1 MNEKKFS
8 TLRQQD
14 LGIRKA
20 MECRANKG
28 PQMPPDLNER
38 VMKRMET
45 KPRRSFPIFAKWL
58 SAAACLVASLL
69 IGKGLLDKGQTEK
82 HQLAKTEVP
91 TAIKTE
97 PRQVTLSEIH
107 KETKKGTQTVV
118 KAEKQTVAKA
128 DAPMLKTIPSVVMA
142 SKPVEDFTDVK
153 KEEEV
158 TTTEEVAVYQ
168 FAQQSN
174 EHTEEEEARPIYASI
189 DEEAEEDS
197 TYQSPSKVDEFIA
210 QLAANYGVRQELP
223 DSIAT
228 GDSNISNAIYV
239 FPDKLEADVMLRLMK
254 IACWYGNTSP
264 GYKLY
269 MTQQQF
275 LFELDDTRKGRR
287 HMWFAEKA
295 NKCTLLYSASAP
307 IGDVIST
314 ACYLEFKEKTSRE
327 ITNM

>member
-1 MNEKKFS
+1 MNEKDLNQ
-8 TLRQQD
+8 LRQQD
-14 LGIRKA
+14 NNLREAIARRARK
-20 MECRANKG
+20 C

-38 VMKRMET
+38 LMERVEK
-45 KPRRSFPIFAKWL
+45 KPRRSFPIFAKWM
-58 SAAACLVASLL
+58 SAAACIVAALL
-69 IGKGLLDKGQTEK
+69 IGNALLDKKQTVVP
-82 HQLAKTEVP
+82 QVAKTNAP

-97 PRQVTLSEIH
+97 TSLVAQAEPRQ
-107 KETKKGTQTVV
+107 ETKIETPTM
-118 KAEKQTVAKA
+118 AKA
-128 DAPMLKTIPSVVMA
+128 DVAMTKPSPPIAKVT
-142 SKPVEDFTDVK
+142 KPTKEVAEK
-153 KEEEV
+153 KD
-158 TTTEEVAVYQ
+158 TATEEVPANPITLQPTAPV
-168 FAQQSN
+168 A
-174 EHTEEEEARPIYASI
+174 EESPQLIYASI
-189 DEEAEEDS
+189 DEETEEDS
-197 TYQSPSKVDEFIA
+197 TYQSPGKVDEFIA
-210 QLAANYGVRQELP
+210 KLAANYGVSQELP

-239 FPDKLEADVMLRLMK
+239 FPDKLEADVMLRLMQ

-295 NKCTLLYSASAP
+295 NKCTLLYCASAP

>member
-1 MNEKKFS
+1 MNEKDLNQ
-8 TLRQQD
+8 LRQQD
-14 LGIRKA
+14 NNLREAIARRSRK
-20 MECRANKG
+20 C

-38 VMKRMET
+38 LMERVEK
-45 KPRRSFPIFAKWL
+45 KPRRSFPIFAKWM
-58 SAAACLVASLL
+58 SAAACIVAALL
-69 IGKGLLDKGQTEK
+69 IGNALLDKKQTVVP
-82 HQLAKTEVP
+82 QVAKTNAP

-97 PRQVTLSEIH
+97 TTLVAQAEPRQEPKI
-107 KETKKGTQTVV
+107 ETPTM
-118 KAEKQTVAKA
+118 AKA
-128 DAPMLKTIPSVVMA
+128 DVAMTKPSPPTAKVT
-142 SKPVEDFTDVK
+142 KPTKEVAEK
-153 KEEEV
+153 KD
-158 TTTEEVAVYQ
+158 TATEEVPANPITLQPTAPV
-168 FAQQSN
+168 A
-174 EHTEEEEARPIYASI
+174 EESPQLIYAST
-189 DEEAEEDS
+189 DEETEEDS
-197 TYQSPSKVDEFIA
+197 TYQSPGKVDEFIA
-210 QLAANYGVRQELP
+210 KLAANYGVSQELP

-239 FPDKLEADVMLRLMK
+239 FPDKLEADVMLRLMQ

-295 NKCTLLYSASAP
+295 NKCTLLYCASAP
-307 IGDVIST
+307 IGEVIST

>member
-1 MNEKKFS
+1 MNEKDLNQ
-8 TLRQQD
+8 LRQQD
-14 LGIRKA
+14 NNLREAIARRARK
-20 MECRANKG
+20 C

-38 VMKRMET
+38 LMERVEK
-45 KPRRSFPIFAKWL
+45 KPRRSFPIFAKWM
-58 SAAACLVASLL
+58 SAAACIVAALL
-69 IGKGLLDKGQTEK
+69 IGNALLDKKQTVVPK
-82 HQLAKTEVP
+82 LAKTNAP
-91 TAIKTE
+91 AAIKTE
-97 PRQVTLSEIH
+97 TALVAQAEPRQ
-107 KETKKGTQTVV
+107 ETKIETPTM
-118 KAEKQTVAKA
+118 AKA
-128 DAPMLKTIPSVVMA
+128 DVAMTKPSPPIAKVT
-142 SKPVEDFTDVK
+142 KPTREVAEK
-153 KEEEV
+153 KD
-158 TTTEEVAVYQ
+158 TATEEVPANPITLQPTAPV
-168 FAQQSN
+168 A
-174 EHTEEEEARPIYASI
+174 EESPQLIYASI
-189 DEEAEEDS
+189 DEETEEDS
-197 TYQSPSKVDEFIA
+197 TYQSPGKVDEFIA

-239 FPDKLEADVMLRLMK
+239 FPDNLEADVMLRLMK

-264 GYKLY
+264 GYKLF

>member
-1 MNEKKFS
+1 MNEKDLNQ
-8 TLRQQD
+8 LRQQD
-14 LGIRKA
+14 NNLREAIARRARK
-20 MECRANKG
+20 C

-38 VMKRMET
+38 LMERVEK
-45 KPRRSFPIFAKWL
+45 KPRRSFPIFAKWM
-58 SAAACLVASLL
+58 SAAACIVAALL
-69 IGKGLLDKGQTEK
+69 IGNALLDKKQTVVP
-82 HQLAKTEVP
+82 QVAKTNAP

-97 PRQVTLSEIH
+97 TTLVAQADPRQ
-107 KETKKGTQTVV
+107 ETKIETPTM
-118 KAEKQTVAKA
+118 AKA
-128 DAPMLKTIPSVVMA
+128 DVAMTKAAPPTAKVT
-142 SKPVEDFTDVK
+142 KPTK
-153 KEEEV
+153 
-158 TTTEEVAVYQ
+158 EVAEKKDTATKEVPANPITLQ
-168 FAQQSN
+168 PTAPVA
-174 EHTEEEEARPIYASI
+174 EESPQLIYASI
-189 DEEAEEDS
+189 DEETEEDS
-197 TYQSPSKVDEFIA
+197 TYQSPGKVDEFIA
-210 QLAANYGVRQELP
+210 KLAANYGVSQELP

-239 FPDKLEADVMLRLMK
+239 FPDKLEADVMLRLMQ

-295 NKCTLLYSASAP
+295 NKCTLLYCASAP

>member
-20 MECRANKG
+20 MESRANKG

-69 IGKGLLDKGQTEK
+69 IGKALLDKGQTEK
-82 HQLAKTEVP
+82 RQLANAEVP
-91 TAIKTE
+91 SAIKTE
-97 PRQVTLSEIH
+97 PKQVAQPEIH

-118 KAEKQTVAKA
+118 KAEKRTMAKA
-128 DAPMLKTIPSVVMA
+128 DASMMKTIPSVVMA

-153 KEEEV
+153 KEEV

-174 EHTEEEEARPIYASI
+174 EHTEEEEAQPIYASI

-197 TYQSPSKVDEFIA
+197 TYQSPSKVDEFIVK
-210 QLAANYGVRQELP
+210 LAANYGVRQELP

-228 GDSNISNAIYV
+228 GGSNISNAIYV
-239 FPDKLEADVMLRLMK
+239 FPDSKQADVMTRLMQ

-264 GYKLY
+264 GYRLF

-275 LFELDDTRKGRR
+275 LFELDNTREGKR

-295 NKCTLLYSASAP
+295 NKCTLLYCASAP
-307 IGDVIST
+307 IGEVIST

>member
-38 VMKRMET
+38 VMKHMET
-45 KPRRSFPIFAKWL
+45 KPRRSFHIFAKWL
-58 SAAACLVASLL
+58 SAAACFVAALL
-69 IGKGLLDKGQTEK
+69 IGKALLDKGQTEK

-118 KAEKQTVAKA
+118 KTEKQTVAKA
-128 DAPMLKTIPSVVMA
+128 DASMMKTIPSVVMA

-174 EHTEEEEARPIYASI
+174 EHTEEEEAQPIYASI
-189 DEEAEEDS
+189 DEEADEDS
-197 TYQSPSKVDEFIA
+197 TYQSPNKVDEFIVK
-210 QLAANYGVRQELP
+210 LAANYGVRQELP

-228 GDSNISNAIYV
+228 GGSNISNAIYV
-239 FPDKLEADVMLRLMK
+239 FPDSKQADVMTRLMQ

-264 GYKLY
+264 GYRLF

-275 LFELDDTRKGRR
+275 LFELDNTREGKR

-295 NKCTLLYSASAP
+295 NKCTLLYCASAP
-307 IGDVIST
+307 IGEVIST

>member
-1 MNEKKFS
+1 MNEKDLNQ
-8 TLRQQD
+8 LRQQD
-14 LGIRKA
+14 NSLREAIARRARK
-20 MECRANKG
+20 C

-38 VMKRMET
+38 LMERVEK
-45 KPRRSFPIFAKWL
+45 KPRRSFPIFAKWM
-58 SAAACLVASLL
+58 SAAACIVAALL
-69 IGKGLLDKGQTEK
+69 IGNALLDKKQTVVPK
-82 HQLAKTEVP
+82 LAKTNAP

-97 PRQVTLSEIH
+97 TSLVAQTEPRQ
-107 KETKKGTQTVV
+107 ETKIETPTM
-118 KAEKQTVAKA
+118 AKA
-128 DAPMLKTIPSVVMA
+128 DVAMTKAAPPTAKVT
-142 SKPVEDFTDVK
+142 KPTREVAEK
-153 KEEEV
+153 KD
-158 TTTEEVAVYQ
+158 TATEEVPANPITLQPTAPV
-168 FAQQSN
+168 A
-174 EHTEEEEARPIYASI
+174 EESPQLIYASI
-189 DEEAEEDS
+189 DEETEEDS
-197 TYQSPSKVDEFIA
+197 TYQSPGKVDEFIA
-210 QLAANYGVRQELP
+210 QLAANYGVSQELP

-239 FPDKLEADVMLRLMK
+239 FPDKLEADVMLRLMQ

-295 NKCTLLYSASAP
+295 NKCTRLYCASAP
-307 IGDVIST
+307 IDDVIST

>member
-1 MNEKKFS
+1 MNEKDLNQ
-8 TLRQQD
+8 LRQQD
-14 LGIRKA
+14 NSLREAIARRARK
-20 MECRANKG
+20 C

-38 VMKRMET
+38 LMERVEK
-45 KPRRSFPIFAKWL
+45 KPHRSFPVFLKWM
-58 SAAACLVASLL
+58 SAAACIVAALL
-69 IGKGLLDKGQTEK
+69 IGKALLDKKQTVVP
-82 HQLAKTEVP
+82 QVAKTNAP

-97 PRQVTLSEIH
+97 TTLVAQAEPR
-107 KETKKGTQTVV
+107 KETKIETPTM
-118 KAEKQTVAKA
+118 AKA
-128 DAPMLKTIPSVVMA
+128 DVAMT
-142 SKPVEDFTDVK
+142 KPTPPITKVTKPTREVAEK
-153 KEEEV
+153 KD
-158 TTTEEVAVYQ
+158 TTTEDVPVDQIDLQPTIPVA
-168 FAQQSN
+168 
-174 EHTEEEEARPIYASI
+174 EETPRPIYASI
-189 DEEAEEDS
+189 NEEAEEDS

-264 GYKLY
+264 GYKLF

>member
-1 MNEKKFS
+1 MNEKDLNQ
-8 TLRQQD
+8 LRQQD
-14 LGIRKA
+14 NSLREAIARRARK
-20 MECRANKG
+20 C

-38 VMKRMET
+38 LMERVEK
-45 KPRRSFPIFAKWL
+45 KPRRSFPIFAKWM
-58 SAAACLVASLL
+58 SAAACIVAALL
-69 IGKGLLDKGQTEK
+69 IGNALLDKKQTVVP
-82 HQLAKTEVP
+82 QVAKTNAP

-97 PRQVTLSEIH
+97 TTLVAQAEPRQ
-107 KETKKGTQTVV
+107 ETKIETPTM
-118 KAEKQTVAKA
+118 AKA
-128 DAPMLKTIPSVVMA
+128 DVAMTKAAPPTAKVT
-142 SKPVEDFTDVK
+142 KPTREVAEK
-153 KEEEV
+153 KD
-158 TTTEEVAVYQ
+158 TTTEEVTANPITLQPTAPV
-168 FAQQSN
+168 A
-174 EHTEEEEARPIYASI
+174 EERPQLIYASI
-189 DEEAEEDS
+189 DEETEEDS
-197 TYQSPSKVDEFIA
+197 TYQSPGKVDEFIA
-210 QLAANYGVRQELP
+210 KLAANYGVSQELP

-295 NKCTLLYSASAP
+295 NKCTLLYCASAP